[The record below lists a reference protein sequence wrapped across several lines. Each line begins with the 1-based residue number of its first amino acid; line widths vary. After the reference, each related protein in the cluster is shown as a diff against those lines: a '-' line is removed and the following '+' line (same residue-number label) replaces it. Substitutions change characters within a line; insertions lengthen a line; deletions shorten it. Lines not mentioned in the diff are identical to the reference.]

1 MFILSTPLFY
11 VTFWICQELISLQ
24 KEKQQVLILLME
36 VGVGDLSI
44 IQVYKKYK
52 NVPAIGSIRIW
63 SLDHHL
69 QAYYEE
75 MPSIRRRRDR

>member
-1 MFILSTPLFY
+1 
-11 VTFWICQELISLQ
+11 
-24 KEKQQVLILLME
+24 ME